1 MTPYLLFQNTFIWR
15 RPRVAIFADIIK
27 FVILRI
33 KTIFKDSKILKE
45 LEIMYQNAI
54 YICIF
59 WYSKV
64 CWFPVKKY
72 WCQAEIKACVTW
84 FLYFLHLLQ
93 IRYNCAKFHHCRM
106 CEADFREVDLFA
118 HSIHEQSKK
127 DHLNSCLKVLII
139 PFLTFSTLDPFI
151 FSK

>member
-59 WYSKV
+59 
-64 CWFPVKKY
+64 
-72 WCQAEIKACVTW
+72 
-84 FLYFLHLLQ
+84 
-93 IRYNCAKFHHCRM
+93 
-106 CEADFREVDLFA
+106 
-118 HSIHEQSKK
+118 
-127 DHLNSCLKVLII
+127 
-139 PFLTFSTLDPFI
+139 
-151 FSK
+151 